1 MTAAALVADLA
12 GDPHRAGVK
21 VDVLWSKG
29 GEFGPAEAGE
39 GGQQDER
46 TVSRPNGICQGVDLR
61 HSQDRTLRRTL
72 LASTLDP
79 ARIATDQPVF
89 QRRVEDRPEKPV
101 GLGCR
106 YFADL

>member
-1 MTAAALVADLA
+1 VTAAALVADLA

-46 TVSRPNGICQGVDLR
+46 TVS
-61 HSQDRTLRRTL
+61 
-72 LASTLDP
+72 
-79 ARIATDQPVF
+79 DQPVF

-101 GLGCR
+101 SLGCR